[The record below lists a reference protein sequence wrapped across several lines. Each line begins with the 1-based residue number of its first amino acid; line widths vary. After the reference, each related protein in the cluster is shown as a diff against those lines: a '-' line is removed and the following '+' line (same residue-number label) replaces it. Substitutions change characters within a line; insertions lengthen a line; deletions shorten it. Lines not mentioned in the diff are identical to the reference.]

1 MKNSKD
7 LAFEKT
13 IPFVYKKDRI
23 VTLGGTVSQM
33 NLPRQD
39 DAKDVDGPGAADVIN
54 KFQSSKP
61 MLSSN

>member
-23 VTLGGTVSQM
+23 VSLGGTVSQM
-33 NLPRQD
+33 NHPRQD

-54 KFQSSKP
+54 
-61 MLSSN
+61 